1 MRYIRWKAF
10 TALLSVLS
18 VVIAMTAALTA
29 NLVIDSFTKSFT
41 VITAVAAGIAALAAS
56 ISIMGSRRLARE
68 REPRRIFLIYAR
80 EDLEAAR
87 RLAAELREHGFHP
100 WLDVDEITPGQV
112 WQKAVIR
119 ALEESA
125 VALVLVSEHLAKK
138 GFVQEELKVA
148 METLQEQER
157 NFSPVVPV
165 RLDNSEIPERLSHV
179 QWVNLFEE
187 TGMER
192 LLSGLNRVVSST

>member
-1 MRYIRWKAF
+1 M
-10 TALLSVLS
+10 
-18 VVIAMTAALTA
+18 AALTA

-157 NFSPVVPV
+157 DFSPVVPV